1 MSMRLSFLFLFRTSC
16 TGRSLALTVEFLEFL
31 EFFRA
36 LRIGLLA
43 ANEHGVPNVS
53 LS

>member
-16 TGRSLALTVEFLEFL
+16 TGRSLALAVELLKLL

-36 LRIGLLA
+36 LRVGLLA